1 MTMRHLFR
9 TSTLVVALGALGALG
24 AVAGP
29 AAAQAPEPAPPAPTA
44 PPAFAA
50 PPAPPELFVFAL
62 AQAPDPSP
70 DRAAGAAERAQAA
83 EERAEAARQRAAARA
98 EANAR
103 IRIDGIR
110 IAIPPI
116 DVDAIYEQA
125 REAIERSRFDIA
137 IQDLDRVLMDSAKT
151 RADAAMYWKA
161 YSQSRIAESQA
172 ALKTIQDLTKQFANS
187 PWAKDAK
194 ALAVEIQAANGQ
206 PVSAELQNDEELKL
220 LALRGVMQAD
230 PDKGVPIIE
239 KMLAG
244 GGSPR
249 VRDRALF
256 VLSQSRSARA
266 REIMLNTAKNNNN
279 PELQRSAIRYLGM
292 MGGAE
297 DREAL
302 NGIYRTATDPA
313 VKRAIVASYFTSGNI
328 ERMIDLAKNEK
339 DPDLRRT
346 AIRNLGMMNRQNG
359 ASTSDALISIY
370 KADSSVD
377 IRRQVVNSLFMQHNA
392 RALVELARAEKD
404 PSMKKELVSKLSTM
418 KAPEATD
425 YMLELLK

>member
-1 MTMRHLFR
+1 MRLLFR
-9 TSTLVVALGALGALG
+9 TSTLVIALGALGAL
-24 AVAGP
+24 AAP
-29 AAAQAPEPAPPAPTA
+29 AAAQAPNPAPPAPPA

-50 PPAPPELFVFAL
+50 PPAPLEPFVFAF
-62 AQAPDPSP
+62 AQAPEPSP
-70 DRAAGAAERAQAA
+70 DRAASAAERSQAA

-103 IRIDGIR
+103 VHIEGGGFRIG
-110 IAIPPI
+110 IPPI

-172 ALKTIQDLTKQFANS
+172 ALKTIQDLTKEFANS

-279 PELQRSAIRYLGM
+279 PELQRSAIKYLGM

-302 NGIYRTATDPA
+302 NGIYRSATDPA
-313 VKRAIVASYFTSGNI
+313 VKRAIVASYFMSGNI

-359 ASTSDALISIY
+359 ASTSDALVSIY
-370 KADSSVD
+370 KADSSID